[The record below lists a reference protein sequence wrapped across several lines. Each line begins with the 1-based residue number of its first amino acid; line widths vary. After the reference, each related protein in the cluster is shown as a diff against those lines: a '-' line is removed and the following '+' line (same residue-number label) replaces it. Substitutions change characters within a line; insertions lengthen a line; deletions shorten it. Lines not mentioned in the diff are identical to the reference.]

1 MYLVRH
7 EVTAVLAKPKAVF
20 SSSIR
25 AAACLNILWQ
35 TVVSGQAKYPE
46 E

>member
-7 EVTAVLAKPKAVF
+7 EVTAVLAEPEAVF

-25 AAACLNILWQ
+25 TAACLNIFWQ